1 MALFEGFE
9 SREIATP
16 GGAIHLRT
24 GGSGAPLLLLHGY
37 PQTSAMWHAV
47 APALAEHFTVICPD
61 LPGYGD
67 SEKPPS
73 SDDHAAYSK
82 RGMASTLV
90 HVMRAFGFE
99 RWLLGGHDRGA
110 RVSYRMAL
118 NHPERVT
125 KLATLDIVPTYST
138 WEAMNW
144 RGAMGSYHWQ
154 FLAQPAPLPETLI
167 SADPVFYLRNT
178 LARWAAPGFEFDA
191 EALAEYER
199 AFLNPET
206 VRACCEDYR
215 AGASIDYDLDAA
227 DFGRRKIECPMLALW
242 GQRPGS
248 PPRDLLPTWQDWA
261 VDVRGAGVPSG
272 HFLPEEAPEE
282 TTRALLE
289 FFTSN
294 LESRGSAPA

>member
-215 AGASIDYDLDAA
+215 AGASIDLEHDRASRAANEKIGCDLYLLWGARGLVGKRFD
-227 DFGRRKIECPMLALW
+227 PLALW
-242 GQRPGS
+242 RARASGRVEGS
-248 PPRDLLPTWQDWA
+248 A
-261 VDVRGAGVPSG
+261 MEAG
-272 HFLPEEAPEE
+272 HFIPEELPDDTA
-282 TTRALLE
+282 RRLRD
-289 FFTSN
+289 FF
-294 LESRGSAPA
+294 LAA